1 MTRTQAISAAP
12 AVLLALAACYSALA
26 LDNGLAL
33 KPPMGWLAWE
43 RFTCQTDCLAQP
55 ESCISAHLFDSMA
68 ERLVQDGYADA
79 GYRYVNIDDCWSE
92 KERQLGSNKLQAN
105 YERFPD
111 GIRPLA
117 DRLHAQGLKL
127 GIYGDCGHKT
137 CANYPAQLKLN
148 SNDPLRDNYFHLD
161 AQSFAHWQVDSF
173 KFDGC
178 HIDPL
183 KAESVCPAMAEALLA
198 QNRPILLI
206 CEWPFYMMYAHARP
220 NFTLAGQSCN
230 LWRYYDDIEGELI
243 VCAAGAAV
251 RRYLA
256 PGAAS
261 SSCSSPLFSHRPA
274 RNK

>member
-1 MTRTQAISAAP
+1 MTRTQAISASTTVRLFQLA
-12 AVLLALAACYSALA
+12 ALLAAAGSRSQA

-68 ERLVQDGYADA
+68 ERLVEDGYAEA

-92 KERQLGSNKLQAN
+92 LERQPGSNKLQAN

-117 DRLHAQGLKL
+117 DRLHERGLKL
-127 GIYGDCGHKT
+127 GIYGDCGPKT
-137 CANYPAQLKLN
+137 CANYPAQLKLGAT
-148 SNDPLRDNYFHLD
+148 DPMVDNYFQLD
-161 AQSFAHWQVDSF
+161 AQSFAQWQVDSF

-183 KAESVCPAMAEALLA
+183 RAESVCPKMAEALLA
-198 QNRPILLI
+198 QDRPILFS
-206 CEWPFYMMYAHARP
+206 CEWPFYMMYAHAKP

-243 VCAAGAAV
+243 VVAVVAV
-251 RRYLA
+251 RRLA
-256 PGAAS
+256 QLWAVI
-261 SSCSSPLFSHRPA
+261 
-274 RNK
+274 